1 MRLFC
6 VAILIISIGC
16 VNDIQD
22 IEASYS
28 ETSLND
34 YGREIQINYYLKGN
48 LEFQLIAPEIEMI
61 TSPEEQSVFEKG
73 IRVFVYNH
81 FLDTI
86 ATISADF
93 AIQNKDQQLIEV
105 RKNVILNNLN
115 QEELVTEKLFWN
127 RKLKTIYTDDF
138 VTIHTKNQIIM
149 GFGFTSDQYFS
160 TYSLSNI
167 TGTIYL

>member
-1 MRLFC
+1 MRCFFIFL
-6 VAILIISIGC
+6 LIIPLGC
-16 VNDIQD
+16 VNKIKD
-22 IEASYS
+22 IEASYPD
-28 ETSLND
+28 TFIND
-34 YGREIQINYYLKGN
+34 YGSDIQINYYLKGN
-48 LEFQLIAPEIEMI
+48 LEFQLIAPEIESI
-61 TSPEEQSVFEKG
+61 TFPEEKSVFKKG
-73 IRVFVYNH
+73 IKVFVYDKE
-81 FLDTI
+81 LDTI

-93 AIQNKDQQLIEV
+93 AIRHKDQQLVEV

-127 RKLKTIYTDDF
+127 SESKTIYTDDF
-138 VTIHTKNQIIM
+138 VTLHTQNQIIM